1 MALLQA
7 VALIFIYPLSVHH
20 YLTRSE
26 VCELMQRARPFKTAS
41 SAGKVALSYK
51 DIPIYKKDTVMR

>member
-20 YLTRSE
+20 YLTCSE

-41 SAGKVALSYK
+41 SAG
-51 DIPIYKKDTVMR
+51 R